1 MSRGGGNLIIVP
13 GPASQILGF
22 KIGRLLK
29 ANVVPVDFKRFPDG
43 EAYIRIDGDI
53 KNKHIVVVQTTF
65 PTDPHLIELFLLLD
79 TVKDLGA
86 AKISAVVPYL
96 AYARQDKRFRPGE
109 AISIKTIIRLIENIG
124 VDELYTINIH
134 EEAVLSDFTFP
145 IVNLSAIK
153 DIGMYLKNY
162 NLKEPYVV
170 SPDQGAES
178 LAKQMA
184 EVLNSDVGCCF
195 KKRDLITG
203 EIETEVVELAVNGRD
218 TVIVDDIIS
227 TGGTIVNAA
236 KMLKAQGA
244 RRIFVGATHA
254 LLIQNARTRIL
265 QAQVEEI
272 IGTDTVPNEV
282 SKISV
287 APLIAN
293 ALT

>member
-1 MSRGGGNLIIVP
+1 MIIIP

-22 KIGRLLK
+22 KIGKLLK
-29 ANVVPVDFKRFPDG
+29 AKVVPLDFKRFPDG

-53 KNKHIVVVQTTF
+53 QDEHVAVIQSTF

-79 TVKDLGA
+79 TIKDLNA
-86 AKISAVVPYL
+86 SKITAIVPYL

-109 AISIKTIIRLIENIG
+109 AISIKTIIRLIEKID

-134 EEAVLSDFTFP
+134 EDAILSGFKMP
-145 IVNLSAIK
+145 IANLSAMNAIGAYLRNLDLK
-153 DIGMYLKNY
+153 D
-162 NLKEPYVV
+162 PYIV
-170 SPDQGAES
+170 SPDQGAEF
-178 LAKQMA
+178 LAKEVA
-184 EVLNSDVGCCF
+184 ETLSADVSTCF
-195 KKRDLITG
+195 KKRDRITG
-203 EIETEVVELAVNGRD
+203 EIETEPVKLDVKGRD

-244 RRIFVGATHA
+244 RRVFVGAAHA
-254 LLIQNARTRIL
+254 LLIQNARTRIM

-272 IGTDTVPNEV
+272 IGTDTVLNEV

-293 ALT
+293 TLTKIHSAV

>member
-1 MSRGGGNLIIVP
+1 MIIIP

-22 KIGRLLK
+22 KIAKLLNAK
-29 ANVVPVDFKRFPDG
+29 VVPLDFKRFPDG

-53 KNKHIVVVQTTF
+53 QDEHVAVVQSTF
-65 PTDPHLIELFLLLD
+65 PTDPHLIVLFLLLD
-79 TVKDLGA
+79 AIKDLNA
-86 AKISAVVPYL
+86 SKITAIVPYL

-124 VDELYTINIH
+124 VDELYTVNIH
-134 EEAVLSDFTFP
+134 EEAVLSEFKMP
-145 IVNLSAIK
+145 IANLSAMNAIGDYLRNYDLK
-153 DIGMYLKNY
+153 D
-162 NLKEPYVV
+162 PYIV
-170 SPDQGAES
+170 SPDQGAEF
-178 LAKQMA
+178 LAKEVA
-184 EVLNSDVGCCF
+184 ETLHADVGSCF
-195 KKRDLITG
+195 KKRDHITG
-203 EIETEVVELAVNGRD
+203 EIKTEPVKLDVKGRD

-244 RRIFVGATHA
+244 RRVFVGATHA
-254 LLIQNARTRIL
+254 LLIQNARTRIM

-272 IGTDTVPNEV
+272 IGTDTVLNEV

-293 ALT
+293 TLAKIHRAF

>member
-1 MSRGGGNLIIVP
+1 MIIIP

-22 KIGRLLK
+22 KIGKLLK
-29 ANVVPVDFKRFPDG
+29 TKVVPLDFKRFPDG

-53 KNKHIVVVQTTF
+53 QDEHVVVVQSTF

-79 TVKDLGA
+79 TVKELEA
-86 AKISAVVPYL
+86 SKITAIVPYL

-134 EEAVLSDFTFP
+134 EDAILSEFNMP
-145 IVNLSAIK
+145 IVNLSAMNA
-153 DIGMYLKNY
+153 IGSYLKEY
-162 NLKEPYVV
+162 DLKDPYIVA
-170 SPDQGAES
+170 PDKGAEF
-178 LAKQMA
+178 LAKEVA
-184 EVLNSDVGCCF
+184 EALHVDFGSF
-195 KKRDLITG
+195 SKKRDYNTG
-203 EIETEVVELAVNGRD
+203 EIKTDKVKLDVNTRD

-227 TGGTIVNAA
+227 TGGTIANAA
-236 KMLKAQGA
+236 TMLKDQGA
-244 RRIFVGATHA
+244 RRVFVGATHA
-254 LLIQNARTRIL
+254 LLIKNARTRIM

-272 IGTDTVPNEV
+272 IGTDTVLNEV

-293 ALT
+293 ALAKYL

>member
-1 MSRGGGNLIIVP
+1 LARGGDNLIIIP

-22 KIGRLLK
+22 KIGKFLK
-29 ANVVPVDFKRFPDG
+29 TDVVPVDFKRFPDG

-53 KNKHIVVVQTTF
+53 KNKHVVVVQTTF
-65 PTDPHLIELFLLLD
+65 PTNPHLIELFLLLD
-79 TVKDLGA
+79 TAKDLGA
-86 AKISAVVPYL
+86 SKISAVVPYL

-109 AISIKTIIRLIENIG
+109 AISVKTIIKLIERIG

-134 EEAVLSDFTFP
+134 EEAVISDFHFP
-145 IVNLSAIK
+145 IINLSAMKEIGTYLQKYDLK
-153 DIGMYLKNY
+153 D
-162 NLKEPYVV
+162 PYVV
-170 SPDQGAES
+170 SPDQGAVS
-178 LAKQMA
+178 LAKQVA
-184 EVLNSDVGCCF
+184 ETLNGEFSWCF
-195 KKRDLITG
+195 KKRDRITG
-203 EIETEVVELAVNGRD
+203 EIETEVVKLDCKGRD

-254 LLIQNARTRIL
+254 LLIQSARTRIM

-272 IGTDTVPNEV
+272 IGTDTVANEV

-287 APLIAN
+287 APLIAD

>member
-1 MSRGGGNLIIVP
+1 MIIIP

-22 KIGRLLK
+22 KIGRLSK
-29 ANVVPVDFKRFPDG
+29 ANVVPLDYKRFPDG
-43 EAYIRIDGDI
+43 EAYIRIDEDI
-53 KNKHIVVVQTTF
+53 QSEHIAVVQSTF

-86 AKISAVVPYL
+86 SKITAIVPYL

-109 AISIKTIIRLIENIG
+109 AVSIKTIIRLIENIG
-124 VDELYTINIH
+124 VDELYTIDIH
-134 EEAVLSDFTFP
+134 EESILSEFKMP
-145 IVNLSAIK
+145 IINLSAMNT
-153 DIGMYLKNY
+153 IGSYLKKY
-162 NLKEPYVV
+162 DLKDPFIV
-170 SPDQGAES
+170 SPDQGAEF
-178 LAKQMA
+178 LAK
-184 EVLNSDVGCCF
+184 EVAKMLNADFGCIF
-195 KKRDLITG
+195 KKRDRITG
-203 EIETEVVELAVNGRD
+203 EIETEVVKLDVKGRD

-244 RRIFVGATHA
+244 RRVFVGAVHA
-254 LLIQNARTRIL
+254 LLIQNARTRIM

-272 IGTDTVPNEV
+272 IGTDTVLNEV

-293 ALT
+293 TLAKIHRAF

>member
-1 MSRGGGNLIIVP
+1 MIVIP

-22 KIGRLLK
+22 KIGKLLK
-29 ANVVPVDFKRFPDG
+29 AKVVPLDFKRFPDG

-53 KNKHIVVVQTTF
+53 QDEHVAVVQSTF

-79 TVKDLGA
+79 TVKELA
-86 AKISAVVPYL
+86 ASKITAIVPYL

-134 EEAVLSDFTFP
+134 EEAVLNEFKMP
-145 IVNLSAIK
+145 IINLSAMNA
-153 DIGMYLKNY
+153 IGIYLKKY
-162 NLKEPYVV
+162 DLKDPYIV
-170 SPDQGAES
+170 SPDQGAEF
-178 LAKQMA
+178 LAKEVA
-184 EVLNSDVGCCF
+184 ETLRADVSSCF
-195 KKRDLITG
+195 KKRDPITG
-203 EIETEVVELAVNGRD
+203 EIETEVVKLNVKGRD
-218 TVIVDDIIS
+218 TVIIDDIIS

-244 RRIFVGATHA
+244 RRVFVGATHA
-254 LLIQNARTRIL
+254 LLIQNARTRIM

-272 IGTDTVPNEV
+272 IGTDTVLNEV

-287 APLIAN
+287 ASLIAD

>member
-1 MSRGGGNLIIVP
+1 MIIVP

-29 ANVVPVDFKRFPDG
+29 TDVIPVDFKRFPDG
-43 EAYIRIDGDI
+43 ETYIRIDGDI
-53 KNKHIVVVQTTF
+53 KNKHVAVVQTTF
-65 PTDPHLIELFLLLD
+65 PTNPHLIELFLLLD
-79 TVKDLGA
+79 TARDLGA
-86 AKISAVVPYL
+86 SKISAVVPYL

-109 AISIKTIIRLIENIG
+109 AISIKTIIRLIENTG
-124 VDELYTINIH
+124 VDELFTINIH
-134 EEAVLSDFTFP
+134 EESVLSDFHFP
-145 IVNLSAIK
+145 TINLSAMK
-153 DIGMYLKNY
+153 DNGMHLQKYR
-162 NLKEPYVV
+162 LKEPYEV

-178 LAKQMA
+178 LAKQVA
-184 EVLNSDVGCCF
+184 DVLNSDVGCCF

-203 EIETEVVELAVNGRD
+203 EIETEMVELAVKDRD
-218 TVIVDDIIS
+218 AVIVDDIIS

-244 RRIFVGATHA
+244 QRVFVGASHA
-254 LLIQNARTRIL
+254 LLIQNARTRIM

-272 IGTDTVPNEV
+272 IGTDTVSNEV

>member
-1 MSRGGGNLIIVP
+1 MIIIP

-22 KIGRLLK
+22 KIGKRLNAK
-29 ANVVPVDFKRFPDG
+29 VVPLDFKRFPDG
-43 EAYIRIDGDI
+43 EVYIRIDGDI
-53 KNKHIVVVQTTF
+53 QDEHVAVVQSTF

-79 TVKDLGA
+79 TIKDLNA
-86 AKISAVVPYL
+86 SKIIAIVPYL

-134 EEAVLSDFTFP
+134 EEAILSEFKMS
-145 IVNLSAIK
+145 IVNLSAMSA
-153 DIGMYLKNY
+153 IGAYLKKY
-162 NLKEPYVV
+162 DLKEPYIV
-170 SPDQGAES
+170 SPDQGAEF
-178 LAKQMA
+178 LAKEVA
-184 EVLNSDVGCCF
+184 ETLRADVSCCF
-195 KKRDLITG
+195 KKRDHITG
-203 EIETEVVELAVNGRD
+203 EIETEAVKLDVKGRD

-244 RRIFVGATHA
+244 RRVFVGATHA
-254 LLIQNARTRIL
+254 LLIQNARTRIM

-272 IGTDTVPNEV
+272 IGTDTVLNEV

-293 ALT
+293 AFAKYL

>member
-1 MSRGGGNLIIVP
+1 MIIIP

-29 ANVVPVDFKRFPDG
+29 ANVVPLDYKRFPDG

-53 KNKHIVVVQTTF
+53 QGEHIAVVQSTF

-86 AKISAVVPYL
+86 SKITAIVPYL

-109 AISIKTIIRLIENIG
+109 AISIKTIIRLIENLG
-124 VDELYTINIH
+124 VDELYTIDIH
-134 EEAVLSDFTFP
+134 EEAILSEFKMP
-145 IVNLSAIK
+145 IVNLSAMGA
-153 DIGMYLKNY
+153 IGSYLKKY
-162 NLKEPYVV
+162 DLKDPYIV
-170 SPDQGAES
+170 SPDQGAEF
-178 LAKQMA
+178 LAK
-184 EVLNSDVGCCF
+184 EVAKILNADFSCIF
-195 KKRDLITG
+195 KKRDRITG
-203 EIETEVVELAVNGRD
+203 EIETEVVDLDVKERD

-236 KMLKAQGA
+236 KMLKSQGA
-244 RRIFVGATHA
+244 SRVFVGTTHA
-254 LLIQNARTRIL
+254 LLIQNARTRIM
-265 QAQVEEI
+265 QAQVDEI
-272 IGTDTVPNEV
+272 IGTDTVLSEV

-293 ALT
+293 ALAKYF